1 MEAFEDLKTQWKDQ
15 EEVLVPK
22 EGAKQLIEKI
32 AGIRKKQGF
41 TNLVLSITVVVL
53 IAFFFYISA
62 YNFQTSMIG
71 LLIMIGVLIMR
82 IALEFFSIKKLRNM
96 SLLANAAQ
104 YKQEIRKYYASRR
117 KVHFIS
123 TPIIVI
129 AYCIGFYILLP
140 GFKASLSTGFYWY
153 IIASAIVTLLVLS
166 LFIGKQIQQELKI
179 LRNLK
184 E

>member
-1 MEAFEDLKTQWKDQ
+1 MEAFEDLKTQWNDQ
-15 EEVLVPK
+15 EEILVPK

-32 AGIRKKQGF
+32 AGIRKKQGI

-53 IAFFFYISA
+53 IAFFFYVSA
-62 YNFQTSMIG
+62 FKFQTTMTG
-71 LLIMIGVLIMR
+71 LLIMIGVLIIR
-82 IALEFFSIKKLRNM
+82 IVLEFFSIKTLRNM
-96 SLLANAAQ
+96 SAIANASK
-104 YKQEIRKYYASRR
+104 YKQEITKYYDGRR
-117 KVHFIS
+117 IIHFMI

-140 GFKASLSTGFYWY
+140 NFKVSLSTGFYWY
-153 IIASAIVTLLVLS
+153 IIGSAIVTLIVLS
-166 LFIGKQIQQELKI
+166 LFVSKKIQQELQL